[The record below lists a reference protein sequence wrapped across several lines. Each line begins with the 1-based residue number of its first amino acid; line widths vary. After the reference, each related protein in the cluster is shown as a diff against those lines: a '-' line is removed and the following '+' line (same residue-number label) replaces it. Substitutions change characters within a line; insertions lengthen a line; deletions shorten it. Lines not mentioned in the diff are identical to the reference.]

1 MKSSVYKNELF
12 TFVFHIFYN
21 LNRYDDIRFF
31 NDAEVQIAL
40 KSAVRHPMIKSLFQ
54 YTFKDMDY
62 EEAKKIVLSCKSIN
76 DFQRDVISRTV
87 ERVLEESSAGL
98 TTTGFDQLDPK
109 RSYLYISNH
118 RDIVLDTSLINLTLF
133 RKGLIRTASAIGD
146 NLVERPF
153 VNALSRLTRNFI
165 VRRGASPRE
174 ILMSSKKLSDYIR
187 FLVHDENR
195 SVWVAQRQG
204 RTKDGNDVT
213 EQGVLKMIA
222 LAAGKDG
229 LEGYLNNLRIVPVSI
244 SYEYDPTDILKVP
257 ELLAKQADEEYI
269 KSENE
274 DFNSILKGALGQ
286 KKHIHIHAAQPFHI
300 DTLEEQSTN
309 QVLQRIVA
317 HLDREIQTNYKL
329 WPTNYVAHDLL
340 TSSSKYKAHYSD
352 HDMQQFERRLRMRVN
367 VEDRR
372 AVESFLNMYARPVI
386 NKEKL
391 ASISI

>member
-1 MKSSVYKNELF
+1 
-12 TFVFHIFYN
+12 

-40 KSAVRHPMIKSLFQ
+40 KSAVRHPMIKSLFK

-62 EEAKKIVLSCKSIN
+62 EEVKEIVLSCKSIN
-76 DFQRDVISRTV
+76 DFQRDVISKTV
-87 ERVLEESSAGL
+87 ERVLDESSAGL
-98 TTTGFDQLDPK
+98 TTSGFVDLDPK
-109 RSYLYISNH
+109 VSYLYISNH
-118 RDIVLDTSLINLTLF
+118 RDIVLDTSLINVILF
-133 RKGLIRTASAIGD
+133 RKNLIRTASAIGD
-146 NLVERPF
+146 NLVQRPF

-165 VRRGASPRE
+165 VKRGASPRE
-174 ILMSSKKLSDYIR
+174 ILMSSKKLSEYIN
-187 FLVHDENR
+187 FLIHKENR

-222 LAAGKDG
+222 LAAGKNG
-229 LEGYLNNLRIVPVSI
+229 LEDYLNNLRIVPVSI

-286 KKHIHIHAAQPFHI
+286 KKHIHIHAAQAFKVEQ
-300 DTLEEQSTN
+300 LQEQSTN
-309 QVLQRIVA
+309 QVLQRVVQ
-317 HLDREIQTNYKL
+317 HLDREIQSNYKL
-329 WPTNYVAHDLL
+329 WPTNYVAHDML
-340 TSSSKYKAHYSD
+340 TNSSKYEAHYST
-352 HDMQQFERRLRMRVN
+352 HDRLQFERRLRLRVN
-367 VEDRR
+367 VDDHKS
-372 AVESFLNMYARPVI
+372 VESFLNMYARPVL

-391 ASISI
+391 VVTDEA